1 MELED
6 IKNLLNRKL
15 ENEQVNKSANDIAV
29 LLHKKTSSVITKL
42 KKSLLFE
49 IVFTVVAVLIFAYIS
64 IFTKYNSIQIYF
76 TFFTVL
82 LLAMIVVLI
91 LLYKKINT
99 LSKAHLNK
107 PIKQNLESIH
117 KILNEFIKRYF
128 QLTMLLIPVCFI
140 FSAYLGYQDGKK
152 GITITEIEKF
162 ELLFQTK
169 EQLNI
174 FLIVYI
180 IVFCLVAYYFTKW
193 YLNKLYGRYLKNL
206 EECIKELSY

>member
-49 IVFTVVAVLIFAYIS
+49 IVFSGFALLIFLYVS
-64 IFTKYNSIQIYF
+64 VFSKYNSIQIYF

-82 LLAMIVVLI
+82 LLAMIIVLV
-91 LLYKKINT
+91 LLYKKVNT

-107 PIKQNLESIH
+107 PVKQNLESIH

-152 GITITEIEKF
+152 GITITEVEKF
-162 ELLFQTK
+162 NSLFQTK
-169 EQLNI
+169 DQLSI

-180 IVFCLVAYYFTKW
+180 IVFSLAAYYFTKW